1 MSKHL
6 LFIAGSDIDYF
17 YEIENFP
24 MPGEAAISKYIESK
38 VGGCVLNAAS
48 VASMLGSNTKVLD
61 ILNSEDEGTELILNA
76 LKNNNVDVSEIE
88 LNKDAI
94 NGKCIIMKKDDEKI
108 IFVIDPKK
116 EKYDVNKIKNVLDN
130 SSYIYSLATIL
141 KSSFSD
147 LNILNELRNNGTK
160 IILDASGQYTKKED
174 ADVLL
179 NYADGFFMNESSLE
193 KLSNRLGYNP
203 VDELLN
209 KGLEFACVTNG
220 GKGVTCYTKDGIYKQ
235 DALKVNV
242 IDSTGAG
249 DSFAGSFLHFYSNNY
264 SINECLKYANAS
276 GAYACSKVGGM
287 SGAIKQE
294 ELFKFMEEKQ

>member
-17 YEIENFP
+17 YEVENFP
-24 MPGEAAISKYIESK
+24 MPGEATISKYIESK
-38 VGGCVLNAAS
+38 VGGCILNAAS
-48 VASMLGSNTKVLD
+48 VASKLGSNTKVLD
-61 ILNSEDEGTELILNA
+61 ILNSEDEGTTLILDA
-76 LKNNNVDVSEIE
+76 LKNNNVDVSEIQ
-88 LNKDAI
+88 LDKDAI
-94 NGKCIIMKKDDEKI
+94 NGKCIIMKKDDEKV

-116 EKYDVNKIKNVLDN
+116 EKYDVNKIKDVLNN

-147 LNILNELRNNGTK
+147 LEILNELKNNKTK

-179 NYADGFFMNESSLE
+179 KYADGFFMNKSSLD
-193 KLSNRLGYNP
+193 KLSSCLGYNP
-203 VDELLN
+203 IDELLN
-209 KGLEFACVTNG
+209 RGLEFACITDG
-220 GKGVTCYTKDGIYKQ
+220 GKGVTCYTKDEVYKQ
-235 DALKVNV
+235 DAMKIDVV
-242 IDSTGAG
+242 DSTGAG

-264 SINECLKYANAS
+264 PINECLKYASAS

-294 ELFKFMEEKQ
+294 ELFKFMEGKQ

>member
-141 KSSFSD
+141 KSSF
-147 LNILNELRNNGTK
+147 LI
-160 IILDASGQYTKKED
+160 
-174 ADVLL
+174 
-179 NYADGFFMNESSLE
+179 
-193 KLSNRLGYNP
+193 
-203 VDELLN
+203 
-209 KGLEFACVTNG
+209 
-220 GKGVTCYTKDGIYKQ
+220 
-235 DALKVNV
+235 
-242 IDSTGAG
+242 
-249 DSFAGSFLHFYSNNY
+249 
-264 SINECLKYANAS
+264 
-276 GAYACSKVGGM
+276 
-287 SGAIKQE
+287 
-294 ELFKFMEEKQ
+294 